1 MEPLAQSHS
10 PTIEEEKQRM
20 VVFLLLF
27 DQGVGDS
34 EPLPHPLCVYV
45 HFIKGTESQDF
56 YSPALF
62 RQTKPLSQGNISKR
76 SRLLIKII

>member
-1 MEPLAQSHS
+1 MEPLAQSQS

-34 EPLPHPLCVYV
+34 EPLPHPLCVYTSL
-45 HFIKGTESQDF
+45 KGQSHKIFTHQLYFAKLNHYRREI
-56 YSPALF
+56 SP
-62 RQTKPLSQGNISKR
+62 KG
-76 SRLLIKII
+76 

>member
-1 MEPLAQSHS
+1 MPYKQSMEPLAQSQS

-34 EPLPHPLCVYV
+34 EPLPHPL
-45 HFIKGTESQDF
+45 
-56 YSPALF
+56 
-62 RQTKPLSQGNISKR
+62 
-76 SRLLIKII
+76 